1 MLLVPNPKD
10 NKFCPEAFTISYRTS
25 GLKNFSSSSR
35 SSRRRSP
42 LAVVRRS
49 LTVWLFY
56 ARCLAAACCW
66 ATTGWIFWFEG
77 EKVLFAGCALL
88 PLVRKGLGRKAKKE
102 SFGFDG
108 DNSNKYLSGGGIDGT
123 MKGRK
128 SWQHHNASEPQ
139 TSVVRKQVDP
149 ELVKYF
155 SEIANLFESNEVE
168 LEERSV
174 LCRSALEETR
184 GKEFELAT
192 DYIISH
198 TLQMLLEGCDVDHL
212 CGFLQGCAEVFPAI
226 AMDRSGSHVAES
238 ALKSLAMHLQDEQ
251 AYSVVEETLTMICKV
266 IVGNPVDLMCNCYG
280 SHVLRS
286 LLCVCK
292 GVPLDSSGFH
302 RAKPSIILAER
313 LNLNAPR
320 SDRND
325 TPYSHPAF
333 PDLLKSLI
341 SEMLRCSKND
351 IKMLQTDQYSSLV
364 LQTALKLLVGHDQEL
379 LKIIPTLLGC
389 SKENVREGN
398 LIEMTVVGDV
408 LELMKET
415 AFSHLMEVILEVAP
429 EGLYNEM
436 FTKVFKNS
444 LFKLSTHHCANF
456 VIQALI
462 SHARNQD
469 QMVLIWEELGAK
481 FRELFEMGRAGV
493 IAALIA
499 ANQRL
504 HTHEHKC
511 CQALSAAVCSTNE
524 SPRCIVPRTLFLE
537 SYFSCGGDRSN
548 WNWPNGVKMHVIGSL
563 ILQAVFRFQSEH
575 IQPFITS
582 ITSMEAHHVFET
594 AKDAGGA
601 RVIEA
606 FLSSNASGKQKHR
619 LVVKLRGHFG
629 ELSMHSSGSF
639 TVEKCFT
646 AGSLSLREAIASEL
660 SAVQIEL
667 SKTKQGFL
675 LRKLDIDGFS
685 ARPDQW
691 KLRQSSKQ
699 STYKEFYAAFGSSE
713 TNSSKKDTFLADS
726 SKPASNS
733 NNIKTMREE
742 IDHCLGSAAPSMSLS
757 GSKRRSEKEE
767 QRSEKYTKQEMGDDV
782 SKGKKKK
789 SKKKKDQVFSEDA
802 GASSKGAENATKQFL
817 STDKEVK
824 KRHSK
829 DKPSKSSKKLKV

>member
-1 MLLVPNPKD
+1 MGED
-10 NKFCPEAFTISYRTS
+10 NQSYKHGRN
-25 GLKNFSSSSR
+25 K
-35 SSRRRSP
+35 
-42 LAVVRRS
+42 
-49 LTVWLFY
+49 
-56 ARCLAAACCW
+56 
-66 ATTGWIFWFEG
+66 
-77 EKVLFAGCALL
+77 
-88 PLVRKGLGRKAKKE
+88 KGLGRKAKKE
-102 SFGFDG
+102 NFGFDG
-108 DNSNKYLSGGGIDGT
+108 DNSNKYVSGGLIDGT

-212 CGFLQGCAEVFPAI
+212 CGFLRGCAEVFPAI

-292 GVPLDSSGFH
+292 GMPLDSSGFH
-302 RAKPSIILAER
+302 RPKPSIILAER

-333 PDLLKSLI
+333 PDLLKSLV

-364 LQTALKLLVGHDQEL
+364 LQTALKLLVGHDQDL

-389 SKENVREGN
+389 SKENVGEGN

-429 EGLYNEM
+429 ESLYNEM

-444 LFKLSTHHCANF
+444 LFNLSTHHCANF

-469 QMVLIWEELGAK
+469 HMVLIWEELGAK

-504 HTHEHKC
+504 HTHERKC

-524 SPRCIVPRTLFLE
+524 SPRCIVPRILFLE

-582 ITSMEAHHVFET
+582 ITSMEADHVFET

-606 FLSSNASGKQKHR
+606 CLSSNASGKQKHR

-699 STYKEFYAAFGSSE
+699 TTYKEFYAAFGSSE
-713 TNSSKKDTFLADS
+713 TNSSKKDTFLADP

-817 STDKEVK
+817 SSDKEVK
-824 KRHSK
+824 KQHSK
-829 DKPSKSSKKLKV
+829 DKPSKSSKKLKA

>member
-1 MLLVPNPKD
+1 MDHLPGFSQLGTLKQRQ
-10 NKFCPEAFTISYRTS
+10 RTDFAS
-25 GLKNFSSSSR
+25 NSTALHR
-35 SSRRRSP
+35 SRRRSP
-42 LAVVRRS
+42 LDARRFSPLADCLVVLRPLFGRG
-49 LTVWLFY
+49 LLLGHHWLDF
-56 ARCLAAACCW
+56 L
-66 ATTGWIFWFEG
+66 
-77 EKVLFAGCALL
+77 
-88 PLVRKGLGRKAKKE
+88 
-102 SFGFDG
+102 
-108 DNSNKYLSGGGIDGT
+108 
-123 MKGRK
+123 
-128 SWQHHNASEPQ
+128 
-139 TSVVRKQVDP
+139 
-149 ELVKYF
+149 
-155 SEIANLFESNEVE
+155 
-168 LEERSV
+168 
-174 LCRSALEETR
+174 
-184 GKEFELAT
+184 
-192 DYIISH
+192 
-198 TLQMLLEGCDVDHL
+198 MLLEGCDVDHL
-212 CGFLQGCAEVFPAI
+212 CGFLRGCAEVFPAI
-226 AMDRSGSHVAES
+226 AMDRSSSHVAES
-238 ALKSLAMHLQDEQ
+238 ALNSLAMHLQDEQ
-251 AYSVVEETLTMICKV
+251 AYSVVEETLTMICK
-266 IVGNPVDLMCNCYG
+266 
-280 SHVLRS
+280 
-286 LLCVCK
+286 
-292 GVPLDSSGFH
+292 
-302 RAKPSIILAER
+302 
-313 LNLNAPR
+313 
-320 SDRND
+320 
-325 TPYSHPAF
+325 
-333 PDLLKSLI
+333 
-341 SEMLRCSKND
+341 
-351 IKMLQTDQYSSLV
+351 
-364 LQTALKLLVGHDQEL
+364 TALKLLVGHDQEL

-429 EGLYNEM
+429 ESLYNEM
-436 FTKVFKNS
+436 FTKVFKKS

-524 SPRCIVPRTLFLE
+524 SPRCIVPRILFLE
-537 SYFSCGGDRSN
+537 SYFGCGGDRSN

-582 ITSMEAHHVFET
+582 ITSMEADHVFET

-713 TNSSKKDTFLADS
+713 TNSTKKDTFLADS

-767 QRSEKYTKQEMGDDV
+767 QRSEKYNKQEMGDDV

-789 SKKKKDQVFSEDA
+789 SKKKKDQVFSEDT